1 MGSIMEIYKKNKL
14 IRQILTL
21 CTIAILIICAIL
33 YLTEDRTAPV
43 ITYAQDALCDPDHLD
58 EEALLQG
65 VSAEDAKDGDVSDTL
80 RVAQI
85 IEPEEDWIIIVY
97 VAKDHDNNIAKKN
110 RWVNLRTGESSEVA
124 ISENRK

>member
-1 MGSIMEIYKKNKL
+1 MEIYKKNKL

-21 CTIAILIICAIL
+21 CTIAILVICAIL

-43 ITYAQDALCDPDHLD
+43 ITYAQAALCDPDHLD

-85 IEPEEDWIIIVY
+85 IEPEEEDWIIIVY

-110 RWVNLRTGESSEVA
+110 RWVNLRTGESSENNKT
-124 ISENRK
+124 I